1 MQIYVG
7 NLAYTTTDQELRQVF
22 EVYGVVARVQIPQD
36 RETGRPRGFG
46 FVEMPNPTEAQAA
59 IEDLNGMML
68 GGRTLSVSEAR
79 QREERTSPQRPRQE
93 RRPRW

>member
-7 NLAYTTTDQELRQVF
+7 NLAYTTTDQELRRVF

-46 FVEMPNPTEAQAA
+46 FVDMPNATEANAA
-59 IEDLNGMML
+59 IVGLKGATL
-68 GGRTLSVSEAR
+68 GGRVLSVNEAR
-79 QREERTSPQRPRQE
+79 QGEERREP

>member
-7 NLAYTTTDQELRQVF
+7 NLAYTTTDQELRRVF

-59 IEDLNGMML
+59 IEDLNGTTL
-68 GGRTLSVSEAR
+68 GGRTLTVNEAR
-79 QREERTSPQRPRQE
+79 ARERDERPRRE
-93 RRPRW
+93 RW